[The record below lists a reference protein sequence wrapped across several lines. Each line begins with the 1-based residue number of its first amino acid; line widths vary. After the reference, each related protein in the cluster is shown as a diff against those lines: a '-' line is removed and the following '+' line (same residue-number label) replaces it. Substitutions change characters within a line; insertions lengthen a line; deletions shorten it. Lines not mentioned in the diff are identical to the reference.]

1 MQKIYICKISN
12 KFQNSYFSSILLR
25 IIVLHITPDDQN
37 TQNTKP
43 RTILWQHGLK
53 KEFNKF
59 QLLSRTTFISLK
71 CCNDLFYTCNLK
83 AWPCV
88 SMINVMIF
96 IFLKLF
102 SIFYNYQVQ
111 KLNNLSGQSHQYLSV

>member
-1 MQKIYICKISN
+1 M
-12 KFQNSYFSSILLR
+12 
-25 IIVLHITPDDQN
+25 LHIAPDDQN

-83 AWPCV
+83 SSFQKKKC
-88 SMINVMIF
+88 SNSKFSSISLDN
-96 IFLKLF
+96 KL
-102 SIFYNYQVQ
+102 
-111 KLNNLSGQSHQYLSV
+111 L

>member
-1 MQKIYICKISN
+1 M
-12 KFQNSYFSSILLR
+12 
-25 IIVLHITPDDQN
+25 LHIAPDDQN

-43 RTILWQHGLK
+43 RTILWQHGLR

-83 AWPCV
+83 SSFQKKKNVLTLNFLPFHWI
-88 SMINVMIF
+88 INY
-96 IFLKLF
+96 
-102 SIFYNYQVQ
+102 YN
-111 KLNNLSGQSHQYLSV
+111 